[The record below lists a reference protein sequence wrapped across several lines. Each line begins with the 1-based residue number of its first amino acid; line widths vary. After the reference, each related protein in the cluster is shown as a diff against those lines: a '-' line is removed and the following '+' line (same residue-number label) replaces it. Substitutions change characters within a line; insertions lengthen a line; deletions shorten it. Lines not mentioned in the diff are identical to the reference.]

1 MCAGTKTQVSNN
13 VVSTSGSIINKTQKE
28 TLETLAGIFGGV
40 DLLRQQVGYYGIVY
54 ILTIVTKLCIL

>member
-40 DLLRQQVGYYGIVY
+40 DLLRQQVGFYGIVY
-54 ILTIVTKLCIL
+54 ILQ